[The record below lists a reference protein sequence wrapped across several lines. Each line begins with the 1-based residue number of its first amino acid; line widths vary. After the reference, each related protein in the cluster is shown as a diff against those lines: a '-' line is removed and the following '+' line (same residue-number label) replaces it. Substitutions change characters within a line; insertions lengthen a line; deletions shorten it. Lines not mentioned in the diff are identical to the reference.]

1 MSVDAKPHTSP
12 TPIPPAVEEFD
23 LLHETAGHPLIADL
37 VQQAMGDDYP
47 VDVEPT
53 SSCTRSLLAHILEM
67 LALRPGDLLVDLG
80 CGRGG
85 PGLWLARET
94 GTRLVGL
101 DFSPT
106 GIALATRAAERFAL
120 PTPAEFRVAS
130 FDATG
135 LPDASADGVVSV
147 DALPFAPDR
156 DAALREL
163 RRVLRPGAR
172 AVFTARQTGADDQ
185 PPGPSGT
192 GAWADCVVG
201 AGLELDHDEPRA
213 DVPSFWLRLYRL
225 WEQHEVSLRTELGDR
240 ATDNMLA
247 EAREVAP
254 KLATLHFRA
263 FTVRRPKG

>member
-1 MSVDAKPHTSP
+1 MNVDGPPHTSP
-12 TPIPPAVEEFD
+12 APVPPAPEEYD
-23 LLHETAGHPLIADL
+23 LLHETAAHPLHADL
-37 VQQAMGDDYP
+37 WQRAMGDDYP
-47 VDVEPT
+47 VDVDPS

-94 GTRLVGL
+94 GARLVGL
-101 DFSPT
+101 DFSPK
-106 GIALATRAAERFAL
+106 GIALAARAAERFAL
-120 PTPAEFRVAS
+120 PTPVLFRVAS

-172 AVFTARQTGADDQ
+172 AVFTASRPADDQ
-185 PPGPSGT
+185 PSGPGSM
-192 GAWADCVVG
+192 GAWRARLAG
-201 AGLELDHDEPRA
+201 AGLELDHDEPRP

-225 WEQHEVSLRTELGDR
+225 WEQHEGALRAELGDR
-240 ATDNMLA
+240 ATDAMLD
-247 EAREVAP
+247 EARERAP